1 MINMEIMMIMV
12 FMVIMVIE
20 VIMVN
25 MEVIMI
31 RVNMV
36 FAIVKN
42 MAIGHVKQDEDVMSL
57 LLLKRIYWFYFQAEV
72 AEQAA
77 GRM

>member
-1 MINMEIMMIMV
+1 MINMEITM
-12 FMVIMVIE
+12 IMVIE

-42 MAIGHVKQDEDVMSL
+42 MVIGHVKQDEDVMSL
-57 LLLKRIYWFYFQAEV
+57 LLLKRIYWFYF
-72 AEQAA
+72 
-77 GRM
+77 